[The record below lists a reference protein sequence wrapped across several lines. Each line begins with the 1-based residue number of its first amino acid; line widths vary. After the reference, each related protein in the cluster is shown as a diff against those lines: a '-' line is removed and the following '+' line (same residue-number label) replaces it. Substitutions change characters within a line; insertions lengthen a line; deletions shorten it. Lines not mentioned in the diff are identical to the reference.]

1 MSRQLINT
9 EPVKPKAPLETTPS
23 SFLKFRASITKTV
36 LTTYNLHN
44 SGKGVEVEMFEL
56 SYEVSTTS
64 KKIQHSYES
73 Q

>member
-9 EPVKPKAPLETTPS
+9 ESVKLKALLETMFS